1 MIIHD
6 EDLPPLGTTCIHC
19 KKPLSNSVKYI
30 SKSVDDEDLQG
41 LKEIVFLDSHKV
53 CAKKAFT
60 LALLNN
66 EIKELKK
73 QLLKLEKQ
81 HLRLTSKAQEIP
93 IEEVATLN

>member
-6 EDLPPLGTTCIHC
+6 EDLPLRKTCIHC

-30 SKSVDDEDLQG
+30 SKAVDDEDLQG
-41 LKEIVFLDSHKV
+41 LKEVVFLDSHKV
-53 CAKKAFT
+53 CAKKAFEK
-60 LALLNN
+60 ALLEN

-73 QLLKLEKQ
+73 NLLKLEKQ

-93 IEEVATLN
+93 TEEVTLN